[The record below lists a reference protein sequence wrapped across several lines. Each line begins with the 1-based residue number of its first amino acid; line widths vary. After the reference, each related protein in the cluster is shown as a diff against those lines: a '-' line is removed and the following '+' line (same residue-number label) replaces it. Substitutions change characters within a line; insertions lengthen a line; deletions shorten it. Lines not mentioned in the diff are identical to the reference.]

1 MRSYQLLKNAVFA
14 KVGEAY
20 APVALPHTWNAQ
32 DGQDGGNDF
41 WRGVGTYQI
50 ALPDPTEGKRQYI
63 EIRGANHV
71 ATVWCNGR
79 ELGTHKGG
87 FSTFR
92 YELTDAMKKTGNTLQ
107 VAVTNAESNI
117 YPQHADFTFF
127 GGLYRDVYFVE
138 VEDAHFDL
146 MKHGSEAVFVS
157 AYSGGTTRVDM
168 FPVNADG
175 CTIRLELLDGEG
187 NAVFDTTVDAQP
199 HTYVNTVVEK
209 AHLWH
214 GIEDPYLYSAR
225 ATLLRG
231 ETVLD
236 QVQVTYGYRSYRIDA
251 EYGFFLNGKSFPL
264 HGVCRHQDR
273 QDKGWAI
280 SKEDHLEDAT
290 MIKELGANT
299 IRLAHYQH
307 DQYFYDLCDQMGFAI
322 WAEIPYISHHL
333 PGKEAYDVT
342 MSMMTELIAQCYNH
356 PSIIVWGIANEI
368 TIYNI
373 CEEQYRNLCDLNAL
387 VKRLDPS
394 RPTTMAQLARLPI
407 TDQQIQITDI
417 QSYNYYHG
425 WYVGTMQD
433 NGPVL
438 DTFHKMHPDRALGVS
453 EYGAENIMLWHSA
466 QPFNHDY
473 TEEYATIYHHE
484 MLKVFETRPWLW
496 ATHVWNM
503 FDFAADMRNEGGIKG
518 RNNKGLVTM
527 DRKTKKDAYYVYK
540 AYWTKEPMVYITS
553 RRFRDRAPG
562 ERDVRIY
569 TNAETVTLTI
579 NGKVCGTLQAKDR
592 MVIFPEVELLPGENT
607 LKATVDGAEDTI
619 VLCGVEEHNTEY
631 DLPDLAAALQVG
643 NWFTEQ
649 DEAEDYGDQGYNA
662 DLPMRVLLAN
672 PRCMEIV
679 KGWIMSKQS
688 LDMSIRFK
696 FVCMLSQYRD
706 NANYNSKPLCGIKT
720 TKTYYTAEDVAL
732 LNKLLRSVKRT

>member
-1 MRSYQLLKNAVFA
+1 MRSYQLIQNALFA
-14 KVGEAY
+14 KVGESY
-20 APVALPHTWNAQ
+20 APITLPHTWNAQ

-41 WRGVGTYQI
+41 WRGVGMYQMD
-50 ALPDPTEGKRQYI
+50 LPNPTKGKRQYI
-63 EIRGANHV
+63 ELRGANHV

-92 YELTDAMKKTGNTLQ
+92 YELTDALKASGNTLQ

-157 AYSGGTTRVDM
+157 AYSGGTTRVDL

-175 CTIRLELLDGEG
+175 CQIRLELLDME
-187 NAVFDTTVDAQP
+187 NTVVFDTTVDALP
-199 HTYVNTVVEK
+199 HTYVETVLEN
-209 AHLWH
+209 AHKWH
-214 GIEDPYLYSAR
+214 GTEDPYLYRAR
-225 ATLLRG
+225 ATLLKDG
-231 ETVLD
+231 NEID
-236 QVQVTYGYRSYRIDA
+236 QVTVTYGYRSYRIDA
-251 EYGFFLNGKSFPL
+251 GHGFFLNGKSFPL

-290 MIKELGANT
+290 MIRELGANT
-299 IRLAHYQH
+299 VRLAHYQH
-307 DQYFYDLCDQMGFAI
+307 DQYFYDLCDQMGFAV

-373 CEEQYRNLCDLNAL
+373 CEEQYRNLQDLNAL
-387 VKRLDPS
+387 VKKLDPS

-407 TDQQIQITDI
+407 TNPQIQITDI

-438 DTFHKMHPDRALGVS
+438 DEFHATHPDRALGVS

-503 FDFAADMRNEGGIKG
+503 FDFAADMRNEGGITG

-527 DRKTKKDAYYVYK
+527 DRKIKKDAYYVYK

-569 TNAETVTLTI
+569 TNAEEVTLTL
-579 NGKVCGTLQAKDR
+579 NGKVYGTQEAADH
-592 MVIFPEVELLPGENT
+592 MVIFPDVPLRMGENT
-607 LKATVDGAEDTI
+607 LTATVDGAEDTVI
-619 VLCGVEEHNTEY
+619 LCGVAEHNAEY
-631 DLPDLAAALQVG
+631 DLPDLASALQVG
-643 NWFTEQ
+643 NWFSQQEE
-649 DEAEDYGDQGYNA
+649 DEDYGEEGYHA
-662 DLPMRVLLAN
+662 ELPMGELLSN
-672 PRCMEIV
+672 PRCFEIV
-679 KGWIMSKQS
+679 KGWIMAKQT
-688 LDMSIRFK
+688 LDISTRFK
-696 FVCMLSQYRD
+696 FVSSLSQYRD
-706 NANYNSKPLCGIKT
+706 NANYNQKPLRGMKT
-720 TKTYYTAEDVAL
+720 PRENYSAEDFDL

>member
-1 MRSYQLLKNAVFA
+1 MRRYELLTKAMFA
-14 KVGEAY
+14 KVGEDY
-20 APVALPHTWNAQ
+20 APVSLPHTWNAM
-32 DGQDGGNDF
+32 DGQDGGGDF
-41 WRGVGTYQI
+41 WRGVGMYQLD
-50 ALPDPTEGKRQYI
+50 LPDPTAGKRQYI
-63 EIRGANHV
+63 ELRGANHV

-92 YELTDAMKKTGNTLQ
+92 FELTDALKPTGNTLQ

-146 MKHGSEAVFVS
+146 MKHGSQAVFVS
-157 AYSGGTTRVDM
+157 AYSGGTTRVDL

-175 CTIRLELLDGEG
+175 CQIRVELLDAE
-187 NAVFDTTVDAQP
+187 NTCVFDSTVPAEA
-199 HTYVNTVVEK
+199 HTYINTVVEHT
-209 AHLWH
+209 HLWH
-214 GIEDPYLYSAR
+214 GVEDPYLYRAR

-231 ETVLD
+231 EETLD
-236 QVQVTYGYRSYRIDA
+236 QVTVTYGYRSYRIDA

-280 SKEDHLEDAT
+280 SREDHLEDAT
-290 MIKELGANT
+290 MIRELGANT

-307 DQYFYDLCDQMGFAI
+307 DQYFYDLCDQMGFAV

-438 DTFHKMHPDRALGVS
+438 DTFHRTHPDRALGVS

-466 QPFNHDY
+466 HPFNHDY
-473 TEEYATIYHHE
+473 TEEYATLYHHE
-484 MLKVFETRPWLW
+484 MLKVFQTRPWLW
-496 ATHVWNM
+496 ATHMWNM
-503 FDFAADMRNEGGIKG
+503 FDFAADLRNEGGIQG

-527 DRKTKKDAYYVYK
+527 DRKVKKDAYYVYK

-553 RRFRDRAPG
+553 RRFADRAPG
-562 ERDVRIY
+562 ERDVTVF
-569 TNAETVTLTI
+569 TNCEEVTLLL
-579 NGKVCGTLQAKDR
+579 NGQSCGTRKAVDHK
-592 MVIFPEVELLPGENT
+592 VVFPEVALRDGENT
-607 LKATVDGAEDTI
+607 VTAVAGEVSDTI
-619 VLCGVEEHNTEY
+619 TLNGVAEHNTAY
-631 DLPDLAAALQVG
+631 DLPDLAAALQMG
-643 NWFTEQ
+643 NWFAEQ
-649 DEAEDYGDQGYNA
+649 DEETDYGEEGYHA
-662 DLPMRVLLAN
+662 ELPMGELLSN

-688 LDMSIRFK
+688 LDISTRFK
-696 FVCMLSQYRD
+696 FVSSLSQYRD
-706 NANYNSKPLCGIKT
+706 NANYNHKPLRGMKT
-720 TKTYYTAEDVAL
+720 PKENYSDEDFAL
-732 LNKLLRSVKRT
+732 LNKLLRGVKRG

>member
-1 MRSYQLLKNAVFA
+1 MRNYQLLTDAMFA
-14 KVGEAY
+14 KIGEAF
-20 APVALPHTWNAQ
+20 APVTLPHTWNAT

-41 WRGVGTYQI
+41 WRGIGIYRI
-50 ALPDPTEGKRQYI
+50 DLPDPTPGKRQYI
-63 EIRGANHV
+63 ELRGANHV

-92 YELTDAMKKTGNTLQ
+92 FELTDALKSQKNTLE

-127 GGLYRDVYFVE
+127 GGIYRDVYFIE

-157 AYSGGTTRVDM
+157 AYSGGTTRVDL
-168 FPVNADG
+168 FPVNAEG
-175 CTIRLELLDGEG
+175 CQIHLELTDKEG
-187 NAVFDTTVDAQP
+187 LCVFETTVDALP
-199 HTYVNTVVEK
+199 HTYINTVVENP
-209 AHLWH
+209 HLWH
-214 GIEDPYLYSAR
+214 GVEDPYLYKAT

-231 ETVLD
+231 GEAIDRVT
-236 QVQVTYGYRSYRIDA
+236 VTYGYRSYRMDA
-251 EYGFFLNGKSFPL
+251 GQGFFLNGKPFPL

-280 SKEDHLEDAT
+280 SKADHLEDAT
-290 MIKELGANT
+290 MIRELGANT
-299 IRLAHYQH
+299 VRLAHYQH
-307 DQYFYDLCDQMGFAI
+307 DQYFYDLCDEIGFAV

-333 PGKEAYDVT
+333 PGQEAYDVT

-387 VKRLDPS
+387 VKKLDPS

-438 DTFHKMHPDRALGVS
+438 DTFHATHPDRVLGVS
-453 EYGAENIMLWHSA
+453 EYGAEIITKWHSA

-540 AYWTKEPMVYITS
+540 AYWTKKPMVYITS
-553 RRFRDRAPG
+553 RRFAHRAPG

-569 TNAETVTLTI
+569 TNCDQVTLTL
-579 NGKVCGTLQAKDR
+579 NGQVYGTLKATDH
-592 MVIFPEVELLPGENT
+592 MVIFPEVALQPGENT
-607 LKATVDGAEDTI
+607 LTAIVDGAEDTI
-619 VLCGVEEHNTEY
+619 LLRGVDSHNTAY
-631 DLPDLAAALQVG
+631 DLPDLASAMQVG
-643 NWFTEQ
+643 NWFDAQEET
-649 DEAEDYGDQGYNA
+649 EDYGEDGYHA
-662 DLPMRVLLAN
+662 DLPMGVLLAN
-672 PRCMEIV
+672 PRCFEIV
-679 KGWIMSKQS
+679 KGWIMSKQT
-688 LDMSIRFK
+688 LDMSTRFK
-696 FVCMLSQYRD
+696 FVSSLSQYRD
-706 NANYNSKPLCGIKT
+706 NGNYNKKPLSAMKT
-720 TKTYYTAEDVAL
+720 TKTNYTQEDFQR
-732 LNKLLRSVKRT
+732 LNKLLRGVKRV

>member
-1 MRSYQLLKNAVFA
+1 MRIYQRLEKAMFA
-14 KVGEAY
+14 KTGESFT
-20 APVALPHTWNAQ
+20 PVDLPHTWNNL

-41 WRGVGTYQI
+41 WRGVGIYQMD
-50 ALPDPTEGKRQYI
+50 LPDPTPGKRQYI
-63 EIRGANHV
+63 ELRGANHV

-92 YELTDAMKKTGNTLQ
+92 YELTQALRPTGNTLQ
-107 VAVTNAESNI
+107 VAVTNAKSNI

-146 MKHGSEAVFVS
+146 MKHGSEAVFVT
-157 AYSGGTTRVDM
+157 AYSGGTTRVDL
-168 FPVNADG
+168 FPVNAQG
-175 CTIRLELLDGEG
+175 CTIRLELKDREG
-187 NAVFDTTVDAQP
+187 NCVFDTTLEALP
-199 HTYVNTVVEK
+199 HTYINTVVETP
-209 AHLWH
+209 HLWH
-214 GIEDPYLYSAR
+214 GLEDPYLYTAT
-225 ATLLRG
+225 ATLLRE

-236 QVQVTYGYRSYRIDA
+236 AVTVTYGYRSYRIDA
-251 EYGFFLNGKSFPL
+251 GSGFYLNGKSFPL

-280 SKEDHLEDAT
+280 SREDHLEDAT
-290 MIKELGANT
+290 MIRELGANT

-307 DQYFYDLCDQMGFAI
+307 DQYFYDLCDRMGFAV
-322 WAEIPYISHHL
+322 WAEIPYISQHL
-333 PGKEAYDVT
+333 PGQEAYDVT

-387 VKRLDPS
+387 VKKLDPS

-453 EYGAENIMLWHSA
+453 EYGAEIITKWHSA

-527 DRKTKKDAYYVYK
+527 DRKVKKDAYYVYK

-553 RRFRDRAPG
+553 RRFVDRAPG

-569 TNAETVTLTI
+569 TNCDTVTLTL
-579 NGKVCGTLQAKDR
+579 NGKVYGTLTAKDH
-592 MVIFPEVELLPGENT
+592 MVIFPEVALLPGENT
-607 LKATVDGAEDTI
+607 LTARVEGAEDTI
-619 VLCGVEEHNTEY
+619 TLRGVDAHNDAY
-631 DLPDLAAALQVG
+631 DLPDLTSAMQVG
-643 NWFTEQ
+643 NWFDTQE
-649 DEAEDYGDQGYNA
+649 ETEDYGEDGYHGGM
-662 DLPMRVLLAN
+662 PMGVLLSN
-672 PRCMEIV
+672 PRCFEIV

-688 LDMSIRFK
+688 LDMTTRFK
-696 FVCMLSQYRD
+696 FVSSLSQYRD
-706 NANYNSKPLCGIKT
+706 NENYNKKPLLGMNT
-720 TKTYYTAEDVAL
+720 TKKFYTQEDVDR
-732 LNKLLRSVKRT
+732 LNKLLRGVKRV

>member
-1 MRSYQLLKNAVFA
+1 MRTYQLLKDAMFA
-14 KVGEAY
+14 KMGEAF
-20 APVALPHTWNAQ
+20 APVILPHTWNAQ

-41 WRGVGTYQI
+41 WRGVGTYQLQ
-50 ALPDPTEGKRQYI
+50 LPDPTEGKRQYI

-92 YELTDAMKKTGNTLQ
+92 YELTDAMKKTGNRLQ

-146 MKHGSEAVFVS
+146 MKHGSDAVFVS

-175 CTIRLELLDGEG
+175 CQIHLELLDGDG
-187 NAVFDTTVDAQP
+187 NCVFDTLVDALP
-199 HTYVNTVVEK
+199 HTYVNTVVEN

-214 GIEDPYLYSAR
+214 GVEDPYLYSAR
-225 ATLLRG
+225 ATLLR
-231 ETVLD
+231 EEQVLD
-236 QVQVTYGYRSYRIDA
+236 QITVTYGYRSYRIDA
-251 EYGFFLNGKSFPL
+251 GHGFFLNGKSFPL

-290 MIKELGANT
+290 MIYELGANT

-307 DQYFYDLCDQMGFAI
+307 DQYFYDLCDKMGFAV

-438 DTFHKMHPDRALGVS
+438 DTFHKLHPDRALGVS

-496 ATHVWNM
+496 ATHAWNM

-527 DRKTKKDAYYVYK
+527 DRKIKKDAYYVYK
-540 AYWTKEPMVYITS
+540 AYWSKEPMVYITS

-569 TNAETVTLTI
+569 TNAAEVTLTV
-579 NGKVCGTLQAKDR
+579 NGKVVGTMEAKDH
-592 MVIFPEVELLPGENT
+592 MVIFPEVALQDGENT
-607 LKATVDGAEDTI
+607 LTATVAGAEDTI
-619 VLCGVEEHNTEY
+619 TLCGVAEHNTEY
-631 DLPDLAAALQVG
+631 DLPDLASALQVG
-643 NWFTEQ
+643 NWFSQQE
-649 DEAEDYGDQGYNA
+649 EAEDYGEDGYNA
-662 DLPMRVLLAN
+662 DLPMGVLLSN
-672 PRCMEIV
+672 PRCFEIV
-679 KGWIMSKQS
+679 KGWIMAKQT
-688 LDMSIRFK
+688 LDISTRFK
-696 FVCMLSQYRD
+696 FVSSLSQYRD
-706 NANYNSKPLCGIKT
+706 NANYNQKPLCGMKT
-720 TKTYYTAEDVAL
+720 PRENYNQEDFAL
-732 LNKLLRSVKRT
+732 LNKLLRSVKRV